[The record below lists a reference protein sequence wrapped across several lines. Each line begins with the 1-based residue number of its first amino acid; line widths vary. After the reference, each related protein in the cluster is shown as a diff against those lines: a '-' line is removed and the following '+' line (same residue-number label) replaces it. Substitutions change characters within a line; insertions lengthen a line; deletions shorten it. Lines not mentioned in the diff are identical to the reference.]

1 MSGRCWSEPG
11 RSDNRRRWACAP
23 AQLLQFASSSR
34 LDSTRPQELQPPP
47 ARSCTTCIPA
57 RWLDGVHLAAFGLR
71 LRPHR
76 KEVRHGHGCC
86 RGVRSAGAPGRSISA
101 GPRAHH
107 LPSPRSPSAVPRHR
121 ARPARR
127 ARGVGLVLL
136 VDDSL
141 DVREMY
147 SQYLSYRGF
156 SVITTAMGRKASRC
170 ARREA

>member
-1 MSGRCWSEPG
+1 MVV
-11 RSDNRRRWACAP
+11 DVVV
-23 AQLLQFASSSR
+23 ASARPKPQGDPSR
-34 LDSTRPQELQPPP
+34 PPPHAHHQPPQ
-47 ARSCTTCIPA
+47 
-57 RWLDGVHLAAFGLR
+57 
-71 LRPHR
+71 RP
-76 KEVRHGHGCC
+76 
-86 RGVRSAGAPGRSISA
+86 P
-101 GPRAHH
+101 P
-107 LPSPRSPSAVPRHR
+107 AVPRHR
-121 ARPARR
+121 ARSARR